1 MKPRLRNAHCRKR
14 ARLRLCGI
22 LSAAIATTAT
32 HAQQSASGLD
42 AQRRQD
48 EQRQQTEQRAA
59 ERPSVLAPSTEPPA
73 INLASL
79 PLDTPCF
86 PIRALDLD
94 GYSFAWLDRLL
105 RPVIGQSPKGTSSG
119 ACVGKSAI
127 QAIQDAAN
135 NALIERGYV
144 TSRVLVPQQDLA
156 GGTLRLTV
164 IAGRVA
170 AVQRDEPSGPE
181 IGWSRAVLPTYPGA
195 IYNQRDIDQA
205 LESVRRLAG
214 QADTAFDV
222 APSDAPDARPGDSV
236 LIVKPSTG
244 KRWHATVG
252 ADNYGLDST
261 GRYNLNGSF
270 TFDSPLHLYDQLT
283 LSGSTNANFHSDDKA
298 SRSAALNWNVPVGYA
313 SLFVNASRSRYVQ
326 SVAGFDEPLRYS
338 GDSAELNAGV
348 NYVPYRSASARTS
361 TQFKLYHRYGH
372 SYIDG
377 QPLDVQNRDLIG
389 FEASASHQQYLGS
402 AVLSG
407 GATWRQTLLGVT
419 HNPGTILGD
428 TGWNGHTRIA
438 TANLQAAVPFAIGG
452 QTFRYAGQ
460 FNWQHA
466 YTRIVPFDY
475 LTIGSPYTVRG
486 FDGQTTLAAE
496 SGWTWRNELAVQVAG
511 QTPFVA
517 LDAGR
522 VSGPSAAALLGTTLI
537 GTALGLRGH
546 LPASRYAAIDYEIT
560 LGWPL
565 VKPRGFPTA
574 HPALMFQA
582 STLF

>member
-205 LESVRRLAG
+205 FG
-214 QADTAFDV
+214 IG
-222 APSDAPDARPGDSV
+222 APPTRAKPIPRSTWQPSSTLPDARPGDV
-236 LIVKPSTG
+236 GADRQAVRPS

-261 GRYNLNGSF
+261 GRYEPERQFHRSI
-270 TFDSPLHLYDQLT
+270 PRCI
-283 LSGSTNANFHSDDKA
+283 STIN
-298 SRSAALNWNVPVGYA
+298 
-313 SLFVNASRSRYVQ
+313 SRSR
-326 SVAGFDEPLRYS
+326 AAPML
-338 GDSAELNAGV
+338 
-348 NYVPYRSASARTS
+348 TS
-361 TQFKLYHRYGH
+361 T
-372 SYIDG
+372 
-377 QPLDVQNRDLIG
+377 
-389 FEASASHQQYLGS
+389 
-402 AVLSG
+402 
-407 GATWRQTLLGVT
+407 AT
-419 HNPGTILGD
+419 IK
-428 TGWNGHTRIA
+428 
-438 TANLQAAVPFAIGG
+438 
-452 QTFRYAGQ
+452 
-460 FNWQHA
+460 
-466 YTRIVPFDY
+466 
-475 LTIGSPYTVRG
+475 
-486 FDGQTTLAAE
+486 
-496 SGWTWRNELAVQVAG
+496 
-511 QTPFVA
+511 
-517 LDAGR
+517 
-522 VSGPSAAALLGTTLI
+522 
-537 GTALGLRGH
+537 
-546 LPASRYAAIDYEIT
+546 
-560 LGWPL
+560 
-565 VKPRGFPTA
+565 KPRARPR
-574 HPALMFQA
+574 
-582 STLF
+582 